1 MKRIVVLLL
10 MTALAA
16 LMMTSCKE
24 TLPARF
30 DRLVNYVEKHCD
42 KFSQSDWDKAN
53 SQFSKLVDEYTENR
67 NAYNADQRKQ
77 INSAIARY
85 AGLVAKS
92 GVKSAMDV
100 VNDLLDQIPSFFESI
115 GNFLKDLGVE
125 EEE

>member
-10 MTALAA
+10 MTAMTA

-24 TLPARF
+24 NLPARF

-42 KFSQSDWDKAN
+42 KFSQSDWDKTN

-77 INSAIARY
+77 INSAIAKY

-100 VNDLLDQIPSFFESI
+100 VNDLLEQIPSFFESI
-115 GNFLKDLGVE
+115 GNFLKDLGTENE
-125 EEE
+125 E

>member
-24 TLPARF
+24 NLPARF

-77 INSAIARY
+77 INSAIAKY

-100 VNDLLDQIPSFFESI
+100 VNDLLEQIPSFFESI
-115 GNFLKDLGVE
+115 GNFLKDLGTENE
-125 EEE
+125 E

>member
-10 MTALAA
+10 MTAMTA

-24 TLPARF
+24 NLPARF

-77 INSAIARY
+77 INSAIAKY

-100 VNDLLDQIPSFFESI
+100 VNDLLEQIPSFFESI
-115 GNFLKDLGVE
+115 GNFLKDLGTENE
-125 EEE
+125 E

>member
-10 MTALAA
+10 MTAMAA

-24 TLPARF
+24 NLPARF

-77 INSAIARY
+77 INSAIAKY

-100 VNDLLDQIPSFFESI
+100 VNDLLEQIPSFFESI
-115 GNFLKDLGVE
+115 GNFLKDLGTE
-125 EEE
+125 NDE

>member
-10 MTALAA
+10 MTAMAA

-24 TLPARF
+24 NLPARF

-67 NAYNADQRKQ
+67 NSYNADQRKQ
-77 INSAIARY
+77 INSAIAKY

-100 VNDLLDQIPSFFESI
+100 VNDLLEQIPSFFESI
-115 GNFLKDLGVE
+115 GNFLKDLGTENE
-125 EEE
+125 E

>member
-10 MTALAA
+10 MTAMAA

-30 DRLVNYVEKHCD
+30 DRLVNYVDKHCD

-77 INSAIARY
+77 INSAIAKY

-100 VNDLLDQIPSFFESI
+100 VNDLLEQIPSFFESI
-115 GNFLKDLGVE
+115 GNFLKDLGTENE
-125 EEE
+125 E

>member
-10 MTALAA
+10 MTAMAA

-24 TLPARF
+24 NLHARF

-77 INSAIARY
+77 INSAIAKY

-100 VNDLLDQIPSFFESI
+100 VNDLLEQIPSFFESI
-115 GNFLKDLGVE
+115 GNFLKDLGTENE
-125 EEE
+125 E

>member
-10 MTALAA
+10 MTAMAA

-24 TLPARF
+24 NLPARF

-77 INSAIARY
+77 IKSAIAKY

-100 VNDLLDQIPSFFESI
+100 VNDLLEQIPSFFESI
-115 GNFLKDLGVE
+115 GNFLKDLGTENE
-125 EEE
+125 E

>member
-10 MTALAA
+10 MTAMAA

-24 TLPARF
+24 NLPARF

-42 KFSQSDWDKAN
+42 KFSQSDWDRAN

-77 INSAIARY
+77 INSAIAKY

-100 VNDLLDQIPSFFESI
+100 VNDLLEQIPSFFESI
-115 GNFLKDLGVE
+115 GNFLKDLGTENE
-125 EEE
+125 E

>member
-10 MTALAA
+10 MTAMAA

-24 TLPARF
+24 NLPARF

-77 INSAIARY
+77 INSAIAKY

-100 VNDLLDQIPSFFESI
+100 VNDLLEQIPSFFESI
-115 GNFLKDLGVE
+115 GNFLKDLGTENE
-125 EEE
+125 E

>member
-1 MKRIVVLLL
+1 ML
-10 MTALAA
+10 MTAMAA

-24 TLPARF
+24 NLPARF

-77 INSAIARY
+77 INSAIAKY

-92 GVKSAMDV
+92 GVKSAIDV
-100 VNDLLDQIPSFFESI
+100 VNDLLEQIPSFFESI
-115 GNFLKDLGVE
+115 GNFLKDLGTENE
-125 EEE
+125 E

>member
-10 MTALAA
+10 MTAMAA

-24 TLPARF
+24 NLPARF

-77 INSAIARY
+77 INSAIAKY

-100 VNDLLDQIPSFFESI
+100 VNDLLEQIPSFFESI
-115 GNFLKDLGVE
+115 GNFLKDLGTE
-125 EEE
+125 NED

>member
-10 MTALAA
+10 MTAMAA

-24 TLPARF
+24 NLPARF
-30 DRLVNYVEKHCD
+30 DRLVNYVEKYCD

-77 INSAIARY
+77 INSAIAKY

-100 VNDLLDQIPSFFESI
+100 VNDLLEQIPSFFESI
-115 GNFLKDLGVE
+115 GNFLKDLGTENE
-125 EEE
+125 E

>member
-10 MTALAA
+10 MTAMAA

-30 DRLVNYVEKHCD
+30 DRLVNYVDKHCD

-77 INSAIARY
+77 INSAIAKY

-115 GNFLKDLGVE
+115 GNFLKDLGTENE
-125 EEE
+125 E

>member
-10 MTALAA
+10 MTAMAA

-77 INSAIARY
+77 INSAIAKY

-100 VNDLLDQIPSFFESI
+100 VNDLLEQIPSFFESI
-115 GNFLKDLGVE
+115 GNFLKDLGTENE
-125 EEE
+125 E